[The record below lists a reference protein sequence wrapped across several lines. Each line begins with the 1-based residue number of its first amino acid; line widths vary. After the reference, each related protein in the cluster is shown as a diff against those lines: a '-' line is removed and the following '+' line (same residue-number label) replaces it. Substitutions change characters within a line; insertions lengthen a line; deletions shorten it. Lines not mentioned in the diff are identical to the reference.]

1 MKLSNY
7 NSALK
12 NKKGVFYFLGFYQ
25 KKYMLTFILVNLFV
39 ALSGFIRS
47 FVFMKIYD
55 FQELGT
61 LTIVNTSAMLLGFMQ
76 LGLLNGGYRIV
87 SLGKQELSVKTN
99 NVVFSYFFSLLIAV
113 LVVASIALFNGYLK
127 NNNFLFTSI
136 LLGISMLVSNWLTN
150 VLTGAKDYK
159 NLNLANI
166 TSSIISLFCLVFVI
180 DYGLNIAILSLL
192 IQPCIFISIVLI
204 RRKDLRPIKFELDFT
219 HINYILGFGFIPF
232 LSGMFIL
239 IFQQIERWSI
249 NMILGPDAL
258 GKMYMVFI
266 SLTLWTLIPSSIN
279 NLYFP
284 KSIRAYSEGAIYEM
298 KRLFTQYMKVL
309 IVYSCIGFFLIL
321 FILPSLVGILL
332 PNHLPYLFL
341 VNIAL
346 PGFVFRNLS
355 DPISLF
361 LNSIVRLKH
370 LLWSDILST
379 VFYSIAIIILYYSN
393 NFTLSNSLLCFSG
406 YNLFRFLYLYFI
418 YLKINKNRAV

>member
-1 MKLSNY
+1 
-7 NSALK
+7 
-12 NKKGVFYFLGFYQ
+12 
-25 KKYMLTFILVNLFV
+25 
-39 ALSGFIRS
+39 
-47 FVFMKIYD
+47 
-55 FQELGT
+55 
-61 LTIVNTSAMLLGFMQ
+61 
-76 LGLLNGGYRIV
+76 
-87 SLGKQELSVKTN
+87 
-99 NVVFSYFFSLLIAV
+99 
-113 LVVASIALFNGYLK
+113 
-127 NNNFLFTSI
+127 
-136 LLGISMLVSNWLTN
+136 
-150 VLTGAKDYK
+150 
-159 NLNLANI
+159 
-166 TSSIISLFCLVFVI
+166 
-180 DYGLNIAILSLL
+180 
-192 IQPCIFISIVLI
+192 
-204 RRKDLRPIKFELDFT
+204 
-219 HINYILGFGFIPF
+219 
-232 LSGMFIL
+232 
-239 IFQQIERWSI
+239 
-249 NMILGPDAL
+249 
-258 GKMYMVFI
+258 
-266 SLTLWTLIPSSIN
+266 
-279 NLYFP
+279 
-284 KSIRAYSEGAIYEM
+284 M